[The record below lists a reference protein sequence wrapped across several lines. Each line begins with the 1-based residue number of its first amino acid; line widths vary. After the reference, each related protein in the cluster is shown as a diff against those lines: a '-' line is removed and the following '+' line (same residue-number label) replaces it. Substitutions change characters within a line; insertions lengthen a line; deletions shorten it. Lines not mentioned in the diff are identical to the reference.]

1 MLPAQEIPD
10 FWFLWQASS
19 FPTGG
24 PALAGGLAG
33 AGDFGGLLPVI
44 LKIAIIKRRGGAGV
58 KDLSEVGQK
67 ILSAARNQL
76 YMSLPYLDAA
86 LCGLEFR
93 PGGGVTVSLARGS
106 PLPGPGW
113 RTGSSGAAF

>member
-1 MLPAQEIPD
+1 M
-10 FWFLWQASS
+10 
-19 FPTGG
+19 
-24 PALAGGLAG
+24 
-33 AGDFGGLLPVI
+33 
-44 LKIAIIKRRGGAGV
+44 

-93 PGGGVTVSLARGS
+93 PGGGVTVSLATDGEG
-106 PLPGPGW
+106 LYYN
-113 RTGSSGAAF
+113 GAWLF